1 MPTETHKILVRVPP
15 HAQRGELLEIKALIN
30 HTMETGLRYDQDG
43 RVIPRKIIHRFVCRY
58 NGVIVLDCDWGT
70 AISANPYISFFAV
83 AADSGTFDFEWTD
96 DDGTIY
102 RHSAPILVA

>member
-1 MPTETHKILVRVPP
+1 MPTETHKILIHVPP
-15 HAQRGELLEIKALIN
+15 HAQHGDVIEIKALIN
-30 HTMETGLRYDQDG
+30 HPMDNGLKYDDDG
-43 RVIPRKIIHRFVCRY
+43 HVIPRKIIHRFVCRY
-58 NGVIVLDCDWGT
+58 NGEVVIDCDWGT

-102 RHSAPILVA
+102 RHTAPILVA